1 MGHGEAI
8 DVINCRFEAERE
20 RKVDALRNTRII
32 MAEIRNLLA
41 KKPKLPHEWLKL
53 PGDENLK
60 PEEEPEPAPPEASRE
75 AALSVARA
83 LFAVLGLSLIH
94 I

>member
-60 PEEEPEPAPPEASRE
+60 PEEEPEPAPPEARSG
-75 AALSVARA
+75 LIGGQSVVRCPWWQT
-83 LFAVLGLSLIH
+83 G
-94 I
+94 